1 MHIVFDI
8 NYQYLVKKRKVSAS
22 LLTELTGFDLKRY
35 FINCVKLLL
44 FILAAYFL
52 SAVSSIHCLDLWW
65 NILLMLNV
73 ICFIL
78 GIALQRFVIRRTK
91 CSKLPL
97 LESYLYCKVH
107 KIPFKE
113 LENINY
119 QITYDFDFIN
129 YQASSIYKNKVVMY
143 DKIKKLFLGE
153 DIITDFGS
161 LYIDKEVIGEDKFAQ
176 LTEFLKEH
184 VKSDIIS
191 S

>member
-8 NYQYLVKKRKVSAS
+8 NYQYLVKKSKVSK
-22 LLTELTGFDLKRY
+22 LLILELSGFDLKRY
-35 FINCVKLLL
+35 FIAGAKWLLL
-44 FILAAYFL
+44 ILAGYFL
-52 SAVSSIHCLDLWW
+52 TAVGSLHGFDLWW
-65 NILLMLNV
+65 NIFLIFDAIYFIIGVAVQIYV
-73 ICFIL
+73 I
-78 GIALQRFVIRRTK
+78 GGAK
-91 CSKLPL
+91 CRKMPL
-97 LESYLYCKVH
+97 LDSYLYCKVH